1 MIFYLKNSGSELVI
15 EIIIFSAIL
24 LIFIYMIRREF
35 LSPTFAVALCF
46 LVAASFCLIYK
57 DEWAINLKN
66 KTVNIILI
74 GLISCFCGEIFAT
87 VLEQQ
92 KERNLICRIK
102 KHNDSKEFYIDRYKI
117 ILFILMQIIVL
128 YFYYKEV
135 SRIAGSFTSFAVMMN
150 SYKNAIYESSDI
162 ADNVNII
169 VKQLAKISYAGTI
182 ICLGVFINNCMTTK
196 KIKRNIIYIFPVVL
210 YIALTVLQSSRAS
223 MLQIGMAALVM
234 FYAFWKGESNWKS
247 RISIKVILGALGVLA
262 VILALFWFLKE
273 AVGRTSQKE
282 FLEYIG
288 FYFGGGIP
296 FFDKY
301 ISSPNSKFT
310 GLVGAETFTSLWGF
324 LSKFTKYNVVGHLEF
339 RHSGNIHGNTYTA
352 YREYYN
358 DFSIAGVIILEFIF
372 SFFYTILFTKLKR
385 LVIEKKDKYLIKVII
400 IAAFSYPIFY
410 ETIAA
415 QLYRSILSVGTVT
428 YIVII
433 YFMYW
438 FFFKLCIK
446 IR

>member
-1 MIFYLKNSGSELVI
+1 MI
-15 EIIIFSAIL
+15 EIIICGIL
-24 LIFIYMIRREF
+24 LLVFIYMLRREF

-57 DEWAINLKN
+57 EEWAINLQS

-74 GLISCFCGEIFAT
+74 GLISCFFGEITAAT
-87 VLEQQ
+87 LEQR
-92 KERNLICRIK
+92 KEKNYLNSIEGF
-102 KHNDSKEFYIDRYKI
+102 NEAQEFYIDRYKI
-117 ILFILMQIIVL
+117 VLFILMQIIVL

-150 SYKNAIYESSDI
+150 SYKSAIYESTDI

-182 ICLGVFINNCMTTK
+182 ICLGVFINNCVTTK
-196 KIKRNIIYIFPVVL
+196 KVKKNIIYIIPAIL
-210 YIALTVLQSSRAS
+210 YVALTVLQSSRAS
-223 MLQIGMAALVM
+223 MLQVGMAALVM
-234 FYAFWKGESNWKS
+234 FYAFWKGESDWKQ
-247 RISIKVILGALGVLA
+247 RISIKVIFGALGVLA
-262 VILALFWFLKE
+262 LILALFWFLKE

-301 ISSPNSKFT
+301 ISSPSSKFT

-339 RHSGNIHGNTYTA
+339 RHSGGIHGNTYTA

-358 DFSIAGVIILEFIF
+358 DFGITGVIILEFIF
-372 SFFYTILFTKLKR
+372 AFFYTKLFAKLKR
-385 LVIEKKDKYLIKVII
+385 LVIEKKDKYFLKVII

-428 YIVII
+428 YIMII
-433 YFMYW
+433 YFMNW
-438 FFFKLCIK
+438 FFFKLRIK
-446 IR
+446 I